1 MKLHCHRPSLSA
13 AFGIVGGVVPS
24 RTPRDILKNVRLAAD
39 GETATLTGTDGEVGI
54 RYAISGVEV
63 EKPGETLLPA
73 QRVMS
78 ILRELTE
85 EQLTIEV
92 EEGKV
97 RIASGHSE
105 FRLSPEDP
113 AEFPPVADF
122 DQEAYFAVPGDA
134 LREAI
139 RRTLFATDVEST
151 RYALGGVLVEP
162 GKEGLTLAATDS
174 RRLAV
179 VEVGCSRCGDPGGG
193 PTAGAVIPS
202 KAMSL
207 IERSVAGAEDADV
220 WIALRNNDVLVK
232 SGNGTIVSRL
242 VEGRFPKYRQVIP
255 AESPIAIDLV
265 AGPFHSAVRQA
276 QIVTSDESRGV
287 DFTFGDGNLTLQ
299 SQAAD
304 IGASR
309 IEMPIGYDGEPLTIT
324 FDPKYVA
331 DFLRVLD
338 PETGFAL
345 SLSDGDSQAVARVGD
360 GYIYVIMPLSR
371 DRDA

>member
-1 MKLHCHRPSLSA
+1 MKIHCHRPSLSA

-24 RTPRDILKNVRLAAD
+24 RTPKDILKNVRLSAERD
-39 GETATLTGTDGEVGI
+39 SATLTGTDSEVGI
-54 RYAISGVEV
+54 RYTIPGVEV
-63 EKPGETLLPA
+63 ETPGETLLPA

-85 EQLTIEV
+85 EGLNIEV
-92 EEGKV
+92 NDGKV

-113 AEFPPVADF
+113 AEFPPVASF
-122 DQEAYFAVPGDA
+122 DQEAYFAVPGGA

-162 GKEGLTLAATDS
+162 GKNGLTLAATDS

-179 VEVGCSRCGDPGGG
+179 VEVACSKCGDPGGG

-220 WIALRNNDVLVK
+220 WIALRNNDVLIK

-255 AESPIAIDLV
+255 PESPIVIDMIV
-265 AGPFHSAVRQA
+265 GPFHTAVRQA

-287 DFTFGDGNLTLQ
+287 DFTFADGNLTLQ

-304 IGASR
+304 VGASR
-309 IEMPIGYDGEPLTIT
+309 IEMPIAYSGDPLTIT
-324 FDPKYVA
+324 FDPKYVT
-331 DFLRVLD
+331 DLLRVLD
-338 PETGFAL
+338 PETAFTL
-345 SLSDGDSQAVARVGD
+345 HLTDGESQAVMRVGD
-360 GYIYVIMPLSR
+360 GYTYVIMPLSR
-371 DRDA
+371 DRE